1 MISEYFT
8 FIDLSAGQY
17 EFLFLKPIVICVY
30 KLVKKRNDNMLE
42 EFVLIEDL
50 IEITCVCFNK
60 HYNWTLY
67 T

>member
-1 MISEYFT
+1 
-8 FIDLSAGQY
+8 
-17 EFLFLKPIVICVY
+17 
-30 KLVKKRNDNMLE
+30 MLE
-42 EFVLIEDL
+42 EFDLIEDL